1 MKPPRFDTTDF
12 DQINVTSPELPE
24 KRLMIA
30 MIQRAMY
37 DYTHPVRGKAHL
49 AFDAAAWLFSSDT
62 KLMSLHWICA
72 TLSDYP
78 ESLRASI
85 QKAARSGKM
94 KTKTVI
100 FRVDTRG

>member
-1 MKPPRFDTTDF
+1 MTKTRFDTTDF
-12 DQINVTSPELPE
+12 DQTYVTQPQLPE

-30 MIQRAMY
+30 IIQRAMY
-37 DYTHPVRGKAHL
+37 DYTHPIKGKAHI
-49 AFDAAAWLFSSDT
+49 AFDAAAWLFSSET
-62 KLMSLHWICA
+62 RLMSLHWVCA

-94 KTKTVI
+94 KTNSVI
-100 FRVDTRG
+100 FRVDTR